1 MGLIVQKYGGTSV
14 ANAERL
20 QNVARRI
27 CRTKDAGHDVVVVA
41 SAASGTTDKLIA
53 MAHEIS
59 EDPHGREY
67 DMLVSTGEQVSVAL
81 LAMAI
86 QELGHKAMSMTGYQV
101 GILTDSAHTKARIMD
116 ISIENVL
123 DGLKEGYI
131 VVIAGFQGVD
141 IDGNITTLGRG
152 GSDTSAVAVAA
163 ALRANLCEIYTD
175 VDGVYTADPRVVPSA
190 RKLDRISADEMLEL
204 AGLGAKVLQLR
215 SVEFASKYNVP
226 LAVRSSFTEDP
237 GTLIVQENA
246 EMEKTKITGVALSK
260 DQARISIF
268 NVPNKPGVA
277 ANIFSAIARANVDV
291 DMIVEAQNQQGGSD
305 KSFTVS
311 RQELKRTQ
319 QALSEILEN
328 LGAGGVKFE
337 EGFAKVSVV
346 GIGMR
351 GHPGVA
357 AEVFEALASNNVNI
371 EMISTSEIRISC
383 LVKEEAAET
392 AVRALHD
399 KFELG
404 VAVEDDPS
412 A

>member
-1 MGLIVQKYGGTSV
+1 
-14 ANAERL
+14 
-20 QNVARRI
+20 
-27 CRTKDAGHDVVVVA
+27 
-41 SAASGTTDKLIA
+41 
-53 MAHEIS
+53 
-59 EDPHGREY
+59 
-67 DMLVSTGEQVSVAL
+67 
-81 LAMAI
+81 
-86 QELGHKAMSMTGYQV
+86 
-101 GILTDSAHTKARIMD
+101 
-116 ISIENVL
+116 
-123 DGLKEGYI
+123 
-131 VVIAGFQGVD
+131 
-141 IDGNITTLGRG
+141 
-152 GSDTSAVAVAA
+152 
-163 ALRANLCEIYTD
+163 
-175 VDGVYTADPRVVPSA
+175 
-190 RKLDRISADEMLEL
+190 
-204 AGLGAKVLQLR
+204 
-215 SVEFASKYNVP
+215 
-226 LAVRSSFTEDP
+226 
-237 GTLIVQENA
+237 
-246 EMEKTKITGVALSK
+246 
-260 DQARISIF
+260 
-268 NVPNKPGVA
+268 
-277 ANIFSAIARANVDV
+277 V